1 MKKKKILID
10 MSATLLHHGHIRLI
24 NKAKKYG
31 KVIIALTK
39 DKDIKKYK
47 GYFPEL
53 KFKFRKEILE
63 NVKNVSKVIPTNFY
77 IDDIFLKK
85 YKIDYLIH
93 GNDNLNIIDKKKLK
107 IFPRTKNISS
117 SIIRKKASNNIKI
130 KKKIK

>member
-1 MKKKKILID
+1 